1 MKNNQLFVQKLSD
14 SALKINNNIYNLLT
28 MSEEE
33 LMQLAAKVD
42 GMRIQQLAKISTA
55 ELILAN
61 TTAKKPVMQEAKS
74 ELEFKFK
81 KKLFEKE
88 MVEYGEKMHVA
99 STNLANARKKK
110 EILQDFTVCIG
121 FAYMESEPTVWMVNI
136 ATDER
141 VYCSA
146 SRAKELQEMPA
157 TEAENWVYA
166 SEFDSL
172 YEEN

>member
-1 MKNNQLFVQKLSD
+1 MKNQIFVQKLND
-14 SALKINNNIYNLLT
+14 NALKINNTIYNLLT

-55 ELILAN
+55 ETILAN
-61 TTAKKPVMQEAKS
+61 TVAKKPVMQEAKS

-81 KKLFEKE
+81 KRLLEKE
-88 MVEYGEKMHVA
+88 LVEYGKAVGVA
-99 STNLANARKKK
+99 HTNLANARKKK
-110 EILQDFTVCIG
+110 EILQDMTISIG

-146 SRAKELQEMPA
+146 SRAKELQEMVA
-157 TEAENWVYA
+157 TESENWMYA
-166 SEFDSL
+166 SEYDTL

>member
-1 MKNNQLFVQKLSD
+1 MKTNQIFVQKLSD
-14 SALKINNNIYNLLT
+14 NALKINNHIYNLLT

-33 LMQLAAKVD
+33 LMQLASKVD
-42 GMRIQQLAKISTA
+42 EMRIQQLAKISTA
-55 ELILAN
+55 EIILAN
-61 TTAKKPVMQEAKS
+61 TTAKKPVMQEATS

-81 KKLFEKE
+81 KKFFEKE

-110 EILQDFTVCIG
+110 EILQDMTICIG
-121 FAYMESEPTVWMVNI
+121 FAYMNSEPTVWMVNV

-146 SRAKELQEMPA
+146 SRAKELQEMVA
-157 TEAENWVYA
+157 TESENWVYA
-166 SEFDSL
+166 SEYDCV
-172 YEEN
+172 YEES